1 MYKNIFYL
9 KKNIIYKWRVKVFIL
24 PILFFSI
31 LHFEYYAQDGFNS
44 LDPLGTPYGGM
55 NRNPSEMPME
65 QEWVDKTPNTK
76 SINFPDVYMPE
87 QGSKGSSNQKI
98 PQGKT
103 FKNMSAEE
111 FGKAYEDSLNEIY
124 KNDQDKN
131 EYAKIYSYD
140 PEQTSDPKNYTEV
153 SKDNYTNEQKEN
165 GWLGY
170 LGGIGALMIIVIPTY
185 FYYRSLK

>member
-1 MYKNIFYL
+1 M
-9 KKNIIYKWRVKVFIL
+9 KKLFSFIILLV
-24 PILFFSI
+24 LFHPMDAISQ
-31 LHFEYYAQDGFNS
+31 EYFNS
-44 LDPLGTPYGGM
+44 LDPLGTPYGSM
-55 NRNPSEMPME
+55 NRNPSEIPIE
-65 QEWVDKTPNTK
+65 QDWVDKTPNTK

-111 FGKAYEDSLNEIY
+111 FGKAFKDSLNEIY

-170 LGGIGALMIIVIPTY
+170 LGGIGALMTIVIPTY